1 MNWSP
6 RTSQELVK
14 QSRHGVMKACSKEV
28 NARMEKKG
36 KKLVG
41 GRQTSITNWM
51 WEFISCWE
59 GESYPQ
65 SLSLAP
71 IGSQTSKNSKYKALT

>member
-1 MNWSP
+1 MGGG
-6 RTSQELVK
+6 
-14 QSRHGVMKACSKEV
+14 GVE
-28 NARMEKKG
+28 
-36 KKLVG
+36 

-71 IGSQTSKNSKYKALT
+71 IGSQTSKNGKYKALT